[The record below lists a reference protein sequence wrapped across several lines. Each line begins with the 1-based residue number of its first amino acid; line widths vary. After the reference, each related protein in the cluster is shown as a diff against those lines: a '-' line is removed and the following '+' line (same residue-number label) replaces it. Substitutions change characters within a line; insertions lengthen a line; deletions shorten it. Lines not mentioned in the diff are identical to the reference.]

1 MPTLTELKKLAT
13 KHTIKGRSKMNKA
26 ELETALNIK
35 HKSRKARVKKSRKAR
50 VKKSR
55 KARSSKRVDQKML
68 EELKLLQKEVSA
80 INNHRINHLKS
91 QHKRIEK
98 NYNKYTKKVKTRMKQ
113 RLKRVDKSINVY
125 EKAARKNLHKM

>member
-35 HKSRKARVKKSRKAR
+35 HKSRKAR